1 VSIVKNAL
9 YIVATPL
16 GNPGDMS
23 RRALETLAGVDV
35 IAAEDTRRI
44 KRLLRHFHIGAD
56 CVSLH
61 EHNEGQVSAQ
71 VVKRL
76 QAGQSVALVSD
87 AGTPLISDPG
97 YELIRLAQ
105 DAGVRIIPVPG
116 PSALT
121 AALSV
126 AGLPNDRF
134 VFEGFLPARSA
145 ARIARLEQLRN
156 EPRTLVFYEAPHRIL
171 ATLRDMGAVFGM
183 EREAAMA
190 RELTKTYETIRRDR
204 LERLIE
210 WVASDSEQ
218 QRGEIVVLVHGM
230 PQTPGA
236 AAQVDVRQLLAV
248 LLEGRSTKEAVT
260 LAADLTGEKR
270 NRLYDMALAIQE
282 GRASKGASL

>member
-1 VSIVKNAL
+1 
-9 YIVATPL
+9 
-16 GNPGDMS
+16 MS